1 MKQSGVV
8 RLLFLGGGLL
18 VGVLIVLLS
27 SLALAEDG
35 TFAKLLLDK
44 RSGPQVFPF
53 PFTIQN
59 LTWILFGIGI
69 GEVSHRWRF
78 AGREARA
85 ARLRLLPE
93 DGQTVLMPSDMRE
106 TLQRARSSPA
116 ADSFLVGLI
125 DQCVLQ
131 FQANHRSEQ
140 AHDLL
145 GSMVDLEMHRVELR
159 YTLLRYLVW
168 VVPTFGFIGTVV
180 GIAGALSALQTGA
193 DSLMDQMQPV
203 VDNLAMAFNT
213 TILALCLS
221 AVLVLL
227 LQFTQKREEDAMN
240 ASADYCLR
248 NLINRLYAP
257 PAAA

>member
-1 MKQSGVV
+1 MNGSGGK
-8 RLLFLGGGLL
+8 RLFFLGGGLL
-18 VGVLIVLLS
+18 VGVAIVVVLS
-27 SLALAEDG
+27 LVLEKDG

-44 RSGPQVFPF
+44 RGGPQVFAF

-59 LTWILFGIGI
+59 LTWVLFGIGV
-69 GEVSHRWRF
+69 GDVLHRWLA

-85 ARLRLLPE
+85 GRLGLLPE
-93 DGQTVLMPSDMRE
+93 DERTVLMASDMRE
-106 TLQRARSSPA
+106 VLQKVRASEA
-116 ADSFLVGLI
+116 AGSYLASTV

-131 FQANHRSEQ
+131 FQANHSSEQ

-145 GSMVDLEMHRVELR
+145 GSMVELEMHRVELR
-159 YTLLRYLVW
+159 YTLLRYLAW

-180 GIAGALSALQTGA
+180 GIAGALGALQTGA

-227 LQFTQKREEDAMN
+227 LQFTQKREEDAIN
-240 ASADYCLR
+240 ASSAYCLR

-257 PAAA
+257 PAQA